1 MPAFVLLAPIAGRL
15 PAFRLHDRPAIRQP
29 QRRRRIAA
37 GRDEFQPFG
46 VADEMT
52 RDAHLRDQ
60 FVVPRRF
67 VVEAEAVA
75 LVANGMN
82 AGRHIDIDAARANT
96 SWNLRSAGRL
106 PVRVISRIGR
116 VLREGVQDVG
126 DQQFLV
132 LLFVMQADLENLEY
146 ARRVRRR
153 HGLDQPLDRLVDMGT
168 IAGDILAVRAGDQA
182 ALRARMA
189 RAGGDVIGVEQEGK
203 TFVENRV
210 GRVVRHKQELLE
222 KPGDMGAVPFGRRG
236 IRHRLHDLV
245 FRRQMRGARLGFRP
259 HAAKC
264 LAPAPTR
271 FIQRRLG
278 GFGSLA
284 GIPREGRSCRKRHGK
299 APALGKRHASRFT

>member
-1 MPAFVLLAPIAGRL
+1 MA
-15 PAFRLHDRPAIRQP
+15 
-29 QRRRRIAA
+29 
-37 GRDEFQPFG
+37 
-46 VADEMT
+46 

-60 FVVPRRF
+60 FVVPRRL

-75 LVANGMN
+75 LVADRMD
-82 AGRHIDIDAARANT
+82 AGRHIDIAAARPGCRA
-96 SWNLRSAGRL
+96 RRL
-106 PVRVISRIGR
+106 PVGVIGRIGR
-116 VLREGVQDVG
+116 VLREGVQNVG

-132 LLFVMQADLENLEY
+132 LLLVMQADFENLEH

-203 TFVENRV
+203 ALVENRV

-264 LAPAPTR
+264 LAPAPAR

-284 GIPREGRSCRKRHGK
+284 GIPAGGAKL
-299 APALGKRHASRFT
+299 P